1 METVVLLLLG
11 WVMQGHL
18 ETHPLVD
25 QVVKDT
31 LPMVNFL
38 VLYLVKENLSLQ
50 LLELSINNVLLQ
62 NMILCSFYTRWTRAG
77 QPVMVLT

>member
-1 METVVLLLLG
+1 METAVLLLLEQ
-11 WVMQGHL
+11 VMQEHL

-25 QVVKDT
+25 QFVKDT

-38 VLYLVKENLSLQ
+38 VLYLVMENLSLQ

-62 NMILCSFYTRWTRAG
+62 NMILCSFYTR
-77 QPVMVLT
+77 

>member
-11 WVMQGHL
+11 WVMQEHL

-25 QVVKDT
+25 QVVKAT